1 MIPMSKSN
9 RYVPKLDT
17 DLISLRALVAIA
29 EEGSFSAAAQKIGRT
44 QSAVS
49 LQIAKLEERIDAKLF
64 ERTSRKVTI
73 TAAGEKFTAY
83 ARRILDL
90 ADEAMMSISAPDV
103 QEVLR
108 IGFADYLAPKHLHSL
123 LARFGRAHPQV
134 DLKLNLGSG
143 IALYNELKEGN
154 LDIVVAGPEPGDG
167 QLLLREPLVWV
178 GTKDY
183 EPEESISLILM
194 PPPCS
199 YRKAAYDALATE
211 NFRFKL
217 TMEANSI
224 QGVQSAVAAGLGI
237 SVMAQSAVTESLQVL
252 DGIYPALPK
261 TSIFAY
267 IKSDA
272 PEILTDRF
280 VTFLVEGLGSY
291 GVA

>member
-1 MIPMSKSN
+1 MSKSN
-9 RYVPKLDT
+9 RSLPKLDT

-29 EEGSFSAAAQKIGRT
+29 EEGSFSAAARKIGRT

-49 LQIAKLEERIDAKLF
+49 LQIAKLEERIDIKLF
-64 ERTSRKVTI
+64 ERTSRTVKI
-73 TAAGEKFTAY
+73 TDAGEKFTAY

-90 ADEAMMSISAPDV
+90 VDEAMLSIYAPDV

-123 LARFGRAHPQV
+123 LARFGRAHSTV

-143 IALYNELKEGN
+143 VALFKELTEGN
-154 LDIVVAGPEPGDG
+154 LDIVVAGPEPGKG

-178 GTKDY
+178 GAKGY
-183 EPEESISLILM
+183 EPDKSVSLILM

-211 NFRFKL
+211 NLRFKL

-237 SVMAQSAVTESLQVL
+237 SVMAKSAVTENLQVL
-252 DGIYPALPK
+252 DEIYPALPQ

-267 IKSDA
+267 TNPDA
-272 PEILTDRF
+272 PELLTERF
-280 VTFLVEGLGSY
+280 LNFLVEGMGGSA
-291 GVA
+291 GDK

>member
-1 MIPMSKSN
+1 MSKTN
-9 RYVPKLDT
+9 RYIPKLDT

-29 EEGSFSAAAQKIGRT
+29 EEGSFSAAARKIGRT

-49 LQIAKLEERIDAKLF
+49 LQIAKLEERIDIKLF
-64 ERTSRKVTI
+64 ERTSRTVTI
-73 TAAGEKFTAY
+73 TEAGEKFTAY

-90 ADEAMMSISAPDV
+90 ADEAMLSISAPDI

-123 LARFGRAHPQV
+123 LARFGRAHSTV

-143 IALYNELKEGN
+143 VALYKELTEGN
-154 LDIVVAGPEPGDG
+154 LDIVVAGPEPGKG

-183 EPEESISLILM
+183 QPENSVVSLILM

-199 YRKAAYDALATE
+199 YRKAAYDALTTE
-211 NFRFKL
+211 NLRFKL

-237 SVMAQSAVTESLQVL
+237 SVMAKSAVTENLQVL
-252 DGIYPALPK
+252 DELYPALPQ

-267 IKSDA
+267 TNPDA
-272 PEILTDRF
+272 PEFLTERF
-280 VTFLVEGLGSY
+280 LNFLVEGMG
-291 GVA
+291 GNAGDK